1 MMHEIDVEAH
11 VLGNCLILLDSTMHN
26 QAVYYPTIVV
36 ALQKHIQKGEIR
48 SFFVIFLFIINSK
61 EKTLSNDINHT
72 SMDTTQNTINKQIK
86 IIIQN
91 T

>member
-26 QAVYYPTIVV
+26 QVVYYPTIVV
-36 ALQKHIQKGEIR
+36 ALQKHIQKGQIR
-48 SFFVIFLFIINSK
+48 SFFVIFLFINSK

-72 SMDTTQNTINKQIK
+72 SIDTTQNTINKQIK
-86 IIIQN
+86 FIIQN